1 VEGELL
7 HQPQRGHA
15 LRIRVLAGLVQ
26 LKRQLCKASCKSGC
40 ITADIARQ
48 IEGSHIIK
56 RYFELGKRQ
65 APFGGMPGSTHL
77 QTSIELVIIDLLE
90 RIDKLVV
97 VLLVVERE
105 EIERRTLDLGIAL
118 DGPIRRESGRAG
130 EILEI
135 EQILIAQ
142 VHFDASDIHAV
153 IAGYTAEG
161 VRCNIAGKDQS
172 LDIDIVDLDGNLV
185 RLLQYVVD
193 LKPFHPV
200 VTVALF
206 GHIFE
211 SKV

>member
-1 VEGELL
+1 RARRPRLLDQLLGLDPALVGGMIQHATREAAIVETNAKAVEGELL

-105 EIERRTLDLGIAL
+105 EIERKTLDLGIAL
-118 DGPIRRESGRAG
+118 D
-130 EILEI
+130 
-135 EQILIAQ
+135 
-142 VHFDASDIHAV
+142 
-153 IAGYTAEG
+153 
-161 VRCNIAGKDQS
+161 
-172 LDIDIVDLDGNLV
+172 
-185 RLLQYVVD
+185 
-193 LKPFHPV
+193 
-200 VTVALF
+200 
-206 GHIFE
+206 
-211 SKV
+211 